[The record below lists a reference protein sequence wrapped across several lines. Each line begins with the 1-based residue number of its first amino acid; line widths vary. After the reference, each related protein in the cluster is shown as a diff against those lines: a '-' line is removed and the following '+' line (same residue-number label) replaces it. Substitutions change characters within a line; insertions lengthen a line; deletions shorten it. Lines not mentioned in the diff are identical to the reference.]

1 MGKDSDGLKEVDLEL
16 AAAGLEP
23 PEVEVQVKSNG
34 NEKGQSKGS
43 QQAEFQLEIGDKWR
57 DKSHAELRR
66 EIESQ
71 LKSQG
76 LSDAPDEFID
86 HLVTNVS
93 KDLRKRTRSQR
104 LKNLLKTSMIAVMMI
119 TFATFLNLISERTD
133 GYVPREELRAALTNA
148 IDKGASFDDVKL
160 VYQHEINGNSDATIW
175 SLINPHLYYEK
186 STLSLLLVLNDL
198 KVVKLTASKGLDVKD
213 VGFISK
219 VDALVLDHNKVN
231 LLMVW
236 MNRVRV
242 IFVGF
247 RISLVRMSTKKIKD
261 ELLNLN
267 SAIKQKNSLIGQYL
281 SSSNLSLYVSIAAF
295 IFSVVV
301 AVWQLYPRKAS
312 QKQLIAEVVNEHMA
326 KRA

>member
-1 MGKDSDGLKEVDLEL
+1 MHKDSGELKEVGPDLTVSE
-16 AAAGLEP
+16 AEKSGAEA
-23 PEVEVQVKSNG
+23 QVGSDV
-34 NEKGQSKGS
+34 NEKGQRKGV
-43 QQAEFQLEIGDKWR
+43 QQAEFQLEIEDKWR

-71 LKSQG
+71 LKNQG
-76 LSDAPDEFID
+76 LSDAPSGFID
-86 HLVTNVS
+86 HLVANVS

-104 LKNLLKTSMIAVMMI
+104 LKNLLKTSMIAVMMV
-119 TFATFLNLISERTD
+119 TFAVFLNLMTERAE

-148 IDKGASFDDVKL
+148 IDKNASFDDVKL
-160 VYQHEINGNSDATIW
+160 VYLHEISNNPVDTIW
-175 SLINPHLYYEK
+175 PIIKPYLYYEK

-198 KVVKLTASKGLDVKD
+198 KVMKLTSNEGLENKD
-213 VGFISK
+213 ADFISK

-231 LLMVW
+231 PFDGLDEQSL
-236 MNRVRV
+236 RD
-242 IFVGF
+242 F
-247 RISLVRMSTKKIKD
+247 RGISYKLSAEEYEKIKD

-326 KRA
+326 KKV